1 VVVSKG
7 ILAGYIV
14 SDAACGIPPE
24 CFVARLLAAKEE
36 GRPVGPAFFMLQRKG
51 RADCR
56 PSRRRA

>member
-1 VVVSKG
+1 M

-24 CFVARLLAAKEE
+24 RFVARLLAAIEE
-36 GRPVGPAFFMLQRKG
+36 GRPLGPAFVMLQRKERG
-51 RADCR
+51 DCR

>member
-1 VVVSKG
+1 M

-14 SDAACGIPPE
+14 SDAARGMPPE
-24 CFVARLLAAKEE
+24 RFVARLLAAKEE
-36 GRPVGPAFFMLQRKG
+36 GRPVGPAFVMLQRKG